1 MSQLPSSPFD
11 LRSRFGEWA
20 PTIRR
25 WPLGVHLWLAVNLPL
40 ALLLLVLMVFEYRD
54 EMDQAILEKETGL
67 ADEAV
72 AVHQAVAHIAHG
84 HSVTSTKEFIEGVCA
99 KMQDTRSP
107 GHAILVVRGDELLHS
122 SEHGHMTPDSDA
134 ALLSTFRRGLSRLRW
149 KDELIVLGG
158 HEEDGTAVVIAE
170 LATNIRRAAR
180 SEVLW
185 QLAALVF
192 LALIAASIVDAVL
205 WRLIRNPLRRMSAT
219 VNTIAR
225 GEFGVMLEAPVGR
238 ELQDLTRS
246 FNTMSEALATD
257 ERRRHREI
265 QRAREIQQHLLPNGA
280 SLPGLTLASDYQPAE
295 DVAGDYYDL
304 IPLANGSWLI
314 VVADVAG
321 HGISAAM
328 AATLLKALLLCES
341 ENSFNPTD
349 ILDRVNRRMSSLLP
363 TGVFVTALLVVWN
376 PTERRLTYVNAGH
389 PPGLLWNPRD
399 GFRELASST
408 FPVGVMPDIEYV
420 SCELTMTVSDRLVL
434 VTDGL
439 LEAAAPTG
447 MLFGADRL
455 KQLIVN
461 HATATPSELLN
472 AILTAVQS
480 FADNRPLQDDLTLL
494 VASPW
499 SDVRTN
505 P

>member
-1 MSQLPSSPFD
+1 MHL
-11 LRSRFGEWA
+11 LWA
-20 PTIRR
+20 VNI
-25 WPLGVHLWLAVNLPL
+25 PLGVLLA
-40 ALLLLVLMVFEYRD
+40 VLMVFEYRD

-84 HSVTSTKEFIEGVCA
+84 HSVTSTKEFIESVCA

-185 QLAALVF
+185 QLAALAF
-192 LALIAASIVDAVL
+192 LALIAAAIMDAVL
-205 WRLIRNPLRRMSAT
+205 WRLIRSPLQRMSAT
-219 VNTIAR
+219 VDTIAR
-225 GEFGVMLEAPVGR
+225 GEFGVLLESPIGR

-246 FNTMSEALATD
+246 FNTMSDALATD
-257 ERRRHREI
+257 ERRRQREM
-265 QRAREIQQHLLPNGA
+265 QRAREIQQHLLPNGVNI
-280 SLPGLTLASDYQPAE
+280 PGLTIARDYQPAQ
-295 DVAGDYYDL
+295 DVAGDYYDFV
-304 IPLANGSWLI
+304 PLADGTWLLVI
-314 VVADVAG
+314 ADVAG

-341 ENSFNPTD
+341 ENSLDPTK
-349 ILDRVNRRMSSLLP
+349 ILGRVNRRMTSLVP
-363 TGVFVTALLVVWN
+363 TGVFVTMLLAVWN
-376 PTERRLTYVNAGH
+376 PNERRLTYVNAGH

-399 GFRELASST
+399 GFRELAASA
-408 FPVGVMPDIEYV
+408 FPVGVMPEVEYV
-420 SCELTMTVSDRLVL
+420 SRKLTLTASDRLVI

-439 LEAAAPTG
+439 LEAFAPTG
-447 MLFGADRL
+447 ELFGADRL

-461 HATATPSELLN
+461 HASATPSELLN

-480 FADNRPLQDDLTLL
+480 FADNRPLPDDLTLL

-499 SDVRTN
+499 SNVRTN

>member
-1 MSQLPSSPFD
+1 MSLLTSSPFD
-11 LRSRFGEWA
+11 LRSRFGAWA
-20 PTIRR
+20 RTIRR
-25 WPLGVHLWLAVNLPL
+25 WPLGVHLLLAVNLPL

-72 AVHQAVAHIAHG
+72 AVHQAVAHLANG
-84 HSVTSTKEFIEGVCA
+84 HSVSSTKEFIEGVCA

-122 SEHGHMTPDSDA
+122 SEHGRMTPDSDA

-149 KDELIVLGG
+149 KDDLIVLGG
-158 HEEDGTAVVIAE
+158 HEEEGTAVVIAE

-180 SEVLW
+180 TEVLW
-185 QLAALVF
+185 QLAALAF
-192 LALIAASIVDAVL
+192 LALIAAAIMDAVL
-205 WRLIRNPLRRMSAT
+205 WRLIRSPLRRMSAT
-219 VNTIAR
+219 VDTIAR
-225 GEFGVMLEAPVGR
+225 GKFGVMLESPVGR

-257 ERRRHREI
+257 ERHRQRAI
-265 QRAREIQQHLLPNGA
+265 QRAREIQQHLLPNGVNI
-280 SLPGLTLASDYQPAE
+280 PGLTIACDYQPAE
-295 DVAGDYYDL
+295 HVAGDYYDL
-304 IPLANGSWLI
+304 LPLADGSWLLVI
-314 VVADVAG
+314 ADVAG

-341 ENSFNPTD
+341 ENSSDPTE
-349 ILDRVNRRMSSLLP
+349 ILGRVNRRMTSLLP

-376 PTERRLTYVNAGH
+376 PSNGRLTYVNAGH

-399 GFRELASST
+399 GFRELAASA
-408 FPVGVMPDIEYV
+408 FPVGVMPAVEYV
-420 SCELTMTVSDRLVL
+420 SRELTLTASDRLVL

-439 LEAAAPTG
+439 LEAFAPTG
-447 MLFGADRL
+447 ELFGADRL
-455 KQLIVN
+455 QQLIIN
-461 HATATPSELLN
+461 HASATPSELLN
-472 AILTAVQS
+472 AILTSVRA
-480 FADNRPLQDDLTLL
+480 FAGNRPLPDDLTLL
-494 VASPW
+494 VASPG
-499 SDVRTN
+499 SDVRAS